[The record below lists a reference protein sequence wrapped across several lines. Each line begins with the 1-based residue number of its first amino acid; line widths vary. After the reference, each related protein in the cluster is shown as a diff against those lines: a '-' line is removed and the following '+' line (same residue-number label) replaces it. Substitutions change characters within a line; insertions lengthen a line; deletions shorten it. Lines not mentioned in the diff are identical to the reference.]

1 MASFTNFTLTQKIS
15 KPYMYLYVQSWFK
28 QYWYYLIPEKIH
40 PTLTSDKMIDTIE
53 IMTVNSLEMTT
64 WSTNRGIKGQFHYFG
79 HYFVPRNSQ
88 KCILGVWS
96 SFVTGYVT
104 TEFVFTINKLR
115 ENKHIIN
122 ALLTTDIC
130 IFILRIEY
138 SNNIIAQRNHILA
151 CDFFIKCCS
160 VL

>member
-1 MASFTNFTLTQKIS
+1 MPMASFTSFTLTQKIS

-28 QYWYYLIPEKIH
+28 QYWYYLI
-40 PTLTSDKMIDTIE
+40 
-53 IMTVNSLEMTT
+53 TVNSLEITT